1 MSKRVYIIF
10 GIISILLA
18 VFFITLIT
26 SDNSSNDESNRDIE
40 KSDIDKK
47 YSEKQ
52 VKMAEKRNDIES
64 DLDEKVQQYIV
75 DTETPKNQEAYN
87 KAIEM
92 RADGDKKQL
101 KRNVKDIIND
111 NNREIE
117 DLSTDLS
124 FTNNKEIEGTYS
136 YTLTYE
142 KNEKTQS
149 ESKSGDFV
157 LDTNKDGYFYIKTF
171 N

>member
-1 MSKRVYIIF
+1 MSKKIYIIF
-10 GIISILLA
+10 GIISVLLA
-18 VFFITLIT
+18 LFFITLIT
-26 SDNSSNDESNRDIE
+26 SDNKSSDSNHGVNN
-40 KSDIDKK
+40 KSDISKK

-64 DLDEKVQQYIV
+64 DLDEKIQQYII
-75 DTETPKNQEAYN
+75 DTETPKNQEVYD

-92 RADGDKKQL
+92 RSDNDKKQL
-101 KRNVKDIIND
+101 KRNVKDLAKD
-111 NNREIE
+111 NSREIE

-124 FTNNKEIEGTYS
+124 FTNSQEIEGTYS

-142 KNEKTQS
+142 KNDKTQS

-157 LDTNKDGYFYIKTF
+157 LDTNNNGYFYIKTF